1 MNLEHE
7 LVRAINRRHFFGRT
21 GAGLGLGAIAL
32 DLMGLPVNL
41 YSRIGLMLLMMF
53 PNCVTRI
60 P

>member
-32 DLMGLPVNL
+32 ASLLQDEARGRGPDLPRPPTG
-41 YSRIGLMLLMMF
+41 
-53 PNCVTRI
+53 
-60 P
+60 